1 MTANEILEILSN
13 GLDSKELK
21 SLYANQIVKTP
32 GAQGFIQ
39 IEKMWFIYGNQD
51 EKGNITFNGPFDDSS
66 LIYAIAKLFCKSSLF
81 QSYKF
86 SEKYY
91 EIFLHNHYSSIEE
104 IKENFLH

>member
-1 MTANEILEILSN
+1 MTADEILEILSN

-66 LIYAIAKLFCKSSLF
+66 LIYAIAKLFCKTSLF
-81 QSYKF
+81 
-86 SEKYY
+86 
-91 EIFLHNHYSSIEE
+91 
-104 IKENFLH
+104 